1 MKKKIARLLLKCY
14 LDNVLM
20 GLDVMLFKMV
30 WFPISLSH
38 TFYIKI
44 HNKIKY
50 NFMPFPKML
59 LKKVLCNCLEC
70 LRICKDF
77 DYNVLLKTSILPTVP
92 YHLESCLDWCE
103 QHPPPQTR
111 PNKLQHEHTK

>member
-1 MKKKIARLLLKCY
+1 MLKLIKNEKKIAWLLLKCY

-59 LKKVLCNCLEC
+59 LKRFMQLVRMSTNMQG
-70 LRICKDF
+70 F
-77 DYNVLLKTSILPTVP
+77 WS
-92 YHLESCLDWCE
+92 
-103 QHPPPQTR
+103 
-111 PNKLQHEHTK
+111 